1 MCGAY
6 DEGDVG
12 PRPPG
17 ARTAR
22 QTMLI
27 RDHLAALLPYGTVL
41 ELAVAL
47 TREGLG
53 AHLRAEFTQVV
64 RSRAQS

>member
-1 MCGAY
+1 
-6 DEGDVG
+6 
-12 PRPPG
+12 
-17 ARTAR
+17 
-22 QTMLI
+22 MLI